1 MSAAAAEGQIGQ
13 WVQEAARTRR
23 GGTALATVPRF
34 PALSLATPQRPRE
47 AERLCYASALVTR
60 LCSAV
65 TTPSSEGGPKRMSF
79 GRPFKAVP
87 AWASGLGEVSELRW
101 GAQLWTVQLSSC
113 ASLACCLG
121 CWFWRPW
128 CPHLARCPVRPRGRR
143 PEAWSGLAGVAYLL
157 VSAPL
162 LCPQTERSPSCFRRM
177 RGVDGQ
183 LTAAGTRTWPRA
195 RPGGCFWSIPPRP
208 RRPQAVL
215 PHVSSS
221 GFGFLLNNCE
231 ISNSFSS

>member
-1 MSAAAAEGQIGQ
+1 MCQRLLLKGRSGSGCRKLRVPDGVGQPGP
-13 WVQEAARTRR
+13 ADGPRHRHR
-23 GGTALATVPRF
+23 PRF

-113 ASLACCLG
+113 GSLACCLG
-121 CWFWRPW
+121 CWF
-128 CPHLARCPVRPRGRR
+128 
-143 PEAWSGLAGVAYLL
+143 
-157 VSAPL
+157 
-162 LCPQTERSPSCFRRM
+162 
-177 RGVDGQ
+177 
-183 LTAAGTRTWPRA
+183 
-195 RPGGCFWSIPPRP
+195 
-208 RRPQAVL
+208 
-215 PHVSSS
+215 
-221 GFGFLLNNCE
+221 
-231 ISNSFSS
+231 